1 MSGEI
6 LKFHVLSL
14 NFRFGGKK
22 GLKIQLEVGPR
33 ESQASQYP
41 CGYSHFQ
48 VHPEPYILTLFS
60 TLTSPLLELW
70 PASLSLFNPII
81 SHHHLPASIHWT
93 SFGPDRPPPPPPHL
107 AQQQEPPSMPLP
119 MPSCHEFRSL
129 STLSFQCALTY
140 SLKMNKSLSRLLQ
153 SQSSLFLL
161 SATIP
166 TSRHSEWL
174 IKPVDV

>member
-22 GLKIQLEVGPR
+22 GLKIQLEVGSR
-33 ESQASQYP
+33 ESQASQYLE
-41 CGYSHFQ
+41 GTRISKSIQSHTF
-48 VHPEPYILTLFS
+48 ILTPFS

-70 PASLSLFNPII
+70 PASLSHPII
-81 SHHHLPASIHWT
+81 SHHHLPASIHRT
-93 SFGPDRPPPPPPHL
+93 SFGPDRPPLPPHL

-119 MPSCHEFRSL
+119 RPFCHEFRSL

-161 SATIP
+161 SATI
-166 TSRHSEWL
+166 
-174 IKPVDV
+174 